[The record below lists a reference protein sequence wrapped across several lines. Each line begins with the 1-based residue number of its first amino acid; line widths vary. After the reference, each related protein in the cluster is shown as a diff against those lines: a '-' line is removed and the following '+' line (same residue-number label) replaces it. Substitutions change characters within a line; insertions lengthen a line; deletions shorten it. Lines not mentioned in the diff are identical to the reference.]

1 MSIGSAIKSVVGSVA
16 PTIATALGGPFAGV
30 AMKFLAERLG
40 VEDTGKVEEFL
51 AAASEN
57 PGSLMELK
65 RMEREFQQFMVE
77 ADIKLYELDVRDRE
91 SARDM
96 ASKQGL
102 KSQQVLAAVYSVG
115 YFGIFGLILTG
126 VVDVEILN
134 LGVVSALVGVLT
146 AGQVQILNF
155 FFGSSRG
162 SKEKTELMA
171 RVSEAAGAPVRG

>member
-1 MSIGSAIKSVVGSVA
+1 MSIGSTIKSVVDSVA

-65 RMEREFQQFMVE
+65 RMEREFEQFMVE

-96 ASKQGL
+96 ASQKGILIQAILSG
-102 KSQQVLAAVYSVG
+102 AYTVG
-115 YFGIFGLILTG
+115 YFATLWTVMAGGIN
-126 VVDVEILN
+126 V
-134 LGVVSALVGVLT
+134 
-146 AGQVQILNF
+146 
-155 FFGSSRG
+155 
-162 SKEKTELMA
+162 
-171 RVSEAAGAPVRG
+171 

>member
-1 MSIGSAIKSVVGSVA
+1 MSIGSTIKSVVGSVA

-65 RMEREFQQFMVE
+65 RMEREFEQFMVE

-96 ASKQGL
+96 ASQKGILIQAILSG
-102 KSQQVLAAVYSVG
+102 AYTVG
-115 YFGIFGLILTG
+115 YFATLWTVMAGGINVEPEYNGLVQTL
-126 VVDVEILN
+126 
-134 LGVVSALVGVLT
+134 LGALGAAQL
-146 AGQVQILNF
+146 QVLNF
-155 FFGSSRG
+155 WFGSSRG
-162 SKEKTELMA
+162 SKDKTEAMTRL
-171 RVSEAAGAPVRG
+171 SEVAGATVRG